1 MRKPLW
7 VPPSS
12 AAKRNAGYA
21 GDPTLDPLG
30 DKGVGIHPLWQEGHD
45 EKPAL
50 GTVKAHIGMEFLFHL
65 AEHQVALVPV
75 EGAGPFNVA
84 LIVAFGHVFIADILE
99 QGGRMN
105 VGTLLGDGD
114 AAVSAL
120 SKARKPSRK
129 AGAIVLEKLPA

>member
-12 AAKRNAGYA
+12 AAKRNAGHA

-65 AEHQVALVPV
+65 ARASGRTCAGRGRQV
-75 EGAGPFNVA
+75 
-84 LIVAFGHVFIADILE
+84 
-99 QGGRMN
+99 
-105 VGTLLGDGD
+105 
-114 AAVSAL
+114 L
-120 SKARKPSRK
+120 SMWP
-129 AGAIVLEKLPA
+129 L